1 MILSRQTLG
10 QKLGE
15 ICAGFSAFPAV
26 RYADET
32 LSYGALWEKTGAL
45 AKGFL
50 AHGVGRGTRVALLE
64 TDRPN
69 TLLCFYALA
78 RIGAVS
84 VLLNTS
90 WGVNELADAL
100 RDTGSALLL
109 YGDRF
114 KDNAFPALA
123 AALPDDLP
131 VREKIYIG
139 SVDPSGALPLDS
151 HTALPETAFGSAG
164 LPGACTLDGLI
175 ADGEAVTDGTLAAA
189 EAAVDWLDEATVLF
203 TSGTVGA
210 SKGVL
215 NTHASRVNNALVQA
229 RDLGAAQSDRFLV
242 ALPMFHCFSL
252 VANIL
257 AAMVAGACVVF
268 PENRR
273 TGTLLTLI
281 ESERCT
287 VLHAVPTLYY
297 AMMAREDFASFDL
310 SSLRIGLIGGAAYP
324 PERLRAIRA
333 VFGYE
338 VLPSLGLT
346 EAGAGITVA
355 SPGDPEAVKLETI
368 GHFMDGTQGKILRL
382 DGSGECA
389 CGEMGELCVRG
400 IQVMTRYCNAD
411 ASSVLEPDGTL
422 HTGDLGFL
430 DADGNVHLTGRK
442 KEMVNRGGENICP
455 AEIERAILTLP
466 AVREV
471 KVVGVPDAHYGEE
484 LCACIAVRAGESVP
498 ADAVRARVRET
509 LADYKVPRYVLYFD
523 QFPLNASGK
532 LSLKA
537 LRQAAEIKIQ
547 ENNE

>member
-32 LSYGALWEKTGAL
+32 LSYGVLWEKTGAL

-100 RDTGSALLL
+100 RDTGSVLLL

-114 KDNAFPALA
+114 KDNAFPALT

-131 VREKIYIG
+131 VREKVYIG
-139 SVDPSGALPLDS
+139 A
-151 HTALPETAFGSAG
+151 AG
-164 LPGACTLDGLI
+164 LPGARALDDLI
-175 ADGEAVTDGTLAAA
+175 ADGESVTDGTLAAA

-229 RDLGAAQSDRFLV
+229 RDLGAVQRDRFLV

-273 TGTLLTLI
+273 TGTLLALI

-297 AMMAREDFASFDL
+297 AMMARGDFAAFDL

-333 VFGYE
+333 AFGYE

-346 EAGAGITVA
+346 EAGAGVTVA

-389 CGEMGELCVRG
+389 CGETGELCVRG

-411 ASSVLEPDGTL
+411 ATSVLEPDGTL

-484 LCACIAVRAGESVP
+484 LCACVVVRAGESVP

-523 QFPLNASGK
+523 LFPLNASGK

-547 ENNE
+547 ENIE